1 MTREARLGLFVLI
14 GLISLVV
21 TIILLGDFQFQ
32 RHYYLHIMFNNV
44 AGLPSR
50 AKAKIAGV
58 DVGAVKEIT
67 LDGSKARVT
76 IWVDSD
82 VRIHA
87 DAEARIV
94 ATGIIGSKY
103 LELTAGSSLAPVLKN
118 NDTIIG
124 IDPIQFDKVIQK
136 VMEQLDGVMG
146 NFKGG
151 EVKGIITNLSKT
163 MENLEEITTT
173 LKGALED
180 QEERLSETI
189 ANFHS
194 FSKDMAAITSE
205 NRTDIRDA
213 VEGVKRITDRLD
225 HILAQVEKGEGTIG
239 KLMADEE
246 MGKDLKATFSDLKET
261 TREAK
266 RVMKR
271 INLIETHWDYT
282 LRYDHRS
289 GYTRNDAGLRI
300 LPRPEKFYFV
310 GASNLGDKSTDPN
323 DPEEKNTLNFYL
335 GKQNSIV
342 QYYAGVIRSKGGVG
356 VKVRPGWKW
365 SPWNRLEV
373 TAEGY
378 DFGRKTPV
386 AKARVNIGGR
396 VQITKWGFLGAQV
409 EDIYNVSSV
418 NTYMNVA
425 FRDDDIAYILG
436 LVGLAKP

>member
-151 EVKGIITNLSKT
+151 EV
-163 MENLEEITTT
+163 
-173 LKGALED
+173 
-180 QEERLSETI
+180 
-189 ANFHS
+189 
-194 FSKDMAAITSE
+194 
-205 NRTDIRDA
+205 
-213 VEGVKRITDRLD
+213 
-225 HILAQVEKGEGTIG
+225 
-239 KLMADEE
+239 
-246 MGKDLKATFSDLKET
+246 
-261 TREAK
+261 
-266 RVMKR
+266 
-271 INLIETHWDYT
+271 
-282 LRYDHRS
+282 
-289 GYTRNDAGLRI
+289 
-300 LPRPEKFYFV
+300 
-310 GASNLGDKSTDPN
+310 
-323 DPEEKNTLNFYL
+323 
-335 GKQNSIV
+335 
-342 QYYAGVIRSKGGVG
+342 
-356 VKVRPGWKW
+356 
-365 SPWNRLEV
+365 
-373 TAEGY
+373 
-378 DFGRKTPV
+378 
-386 AKARVNIGGR
+386 
-396 VQITKWGFLGAQV
+396 
-409 EDIYNVSSV
+409 
-418 NTYMNVA
+418 
-425 FRDDDIAYILG
+425 
-436 LVGLAKP
+436 